1 MVLMDVL
8 LNLLTL
14 FADTSIS
21 CAFQAEFTCH
31 LRH

>member
-8 LNLLTL
+8 SLLTL
-14 FADTSIS
+14 FAGTSIS
-21 CAFQAEFTCH
+21 YAFQAEFTCH